1 MVNNSENKI
10 IYVLFGKEAIQLF
23 SISIELLL
31 EDMFIKYKV
40 KSFNDT
46 RAFIKENKKWDGYI
60 EINKKDFFKI
70 NAYRKLVTKFI

>member
-1 MVNNSENKI
+1 MINCSEKKI

-31 EDMFIKYKV
+31 EDKFIKYKV

-46 RAFIKENKKWDGYI
+46 RAFIKENKKWDEYK
-60 EINKKDFFKI
+60 EINRKVFFKI
-70 NAYRKLVTKFI
+70 NANQKLVTKFI